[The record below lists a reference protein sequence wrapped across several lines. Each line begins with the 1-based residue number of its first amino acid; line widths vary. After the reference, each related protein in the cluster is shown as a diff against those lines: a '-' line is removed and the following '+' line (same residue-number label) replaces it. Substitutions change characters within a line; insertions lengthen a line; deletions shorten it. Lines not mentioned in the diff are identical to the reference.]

1 MPSVLAFDIG
11 IKNLA
16 WCLMAAAPG
25 QPKPQ
30 PQIISWENYN
40 LLQDVEGAK
49 AEATTCSHCKAKATY
64 WSDDHTKFSCKRH
77 VPTSRPVF
85 LDDAT
90 KKPVTKMPAVASLR
104 AVAKAAAQDAKKMTK
119 EQLTS
124 YLSTSYSFPLG
135 KEAKATK
142 TKEVGMNEL
151 YDGIRAAVRAN
162 WQAFSQADRVQLEN
176 QPAYKNPV
184 MKTVQCFLF
193 AALREAFYAA
203 GQTPP
208 AFELVHAKKK
218 VEYEDKG
225 DEGYAER
232 KDNSK
237 QKVEQILVSAGTTH
251 ANTWLAKFKS
261 HKKRDDMADAFC
273 MCLNA
278 LSI

>member
-1 MPSVLAFDIG
+1 MPSILAFDIG

-16 WCLMAAAPG
+16 WCLMASTANPQ
-25 QPKPQ
+25 QPI
-30 PQIISWENYN
+30 IISWENYN

-49 AEATTCSHCKAKATY
+49 AEATTCSYCKAKAFY
-64 WSDDHTKFSCKRH
+64 WSDNHTKFSCKRH
-77 VPTSRPVF
+77 IPASRPVF
-85 LDDAT
+85 TDQE
-90 KKPVTKMPAVASLR
+90 KKPITKIPAVSTLR
-104 AVAKAAAQDAKKMTK
+104 AASPNNKKLSK
-119 EQLTS
+119 DELLTL
-124 YLSTSYSFPLG
+124 LSQQYSFPLG

-151 YDGIRAAVRAN
+151 YDGIRSAVRAN

-203 GQTPP
+203 GETPP

-218 VEYEDKG
+218 VAYEDKG

-237 QKVEQILVSAGTTH
+237 QKVEEALQKAGTTH
-251 ANTWLAKFKS
+251 ANTWLAKFKA
-261 HKKRDDMADAFC
+261 HKKRDDMADAYC
-273 MCLNA
+273 MCSNA
-278 LSI
+278 LGI

>member
-16 WCLMAAAPG
+16 WCLMEVDA
-25 QPKPQ
+25 QKR

-49 AEATTCSHCKAKATY
+49 AEATTCSHCKAKAFY

-77 VPTSRPVF
+77 VPTSRPVL
-85 LDDAT
+85 LDEA
-90 KKPVTKMPAVASLR
+90 KKPVTKIPGVAVLR
-104 AVAKAAAQDAKKMTK
+104 ALAKAAGHDAKKMTK
-119 EQLTS
+119 DELLTFVS
-124 YLSTSYSFPLG
+124 QQNSLPLG

-151 YDGIRAAVRAN
+151 YDGIRSAVRAHMTDFL
-162 WQAFSQADRVQLEN
+162 QAERVQLEN

-193 AALREAFYAA
+193 AALREAFYAS
-203 GQTPP
+203 GRTPP

-218 VEYEDKG
+218 VSYEDKG

-237 QKVEQILVSAGTTH
+237 QKVEEVLQKAGTTH
-251 ANTWLAKFKS
+251 ANTWLAKFKA
-261 HKKRDDMADAFC
+261 HKKRDDMADGFC

-278 LSI
+278 LGI

>member
-16 WCLMAAAPG
+16 WCLMATNTT
-25 QPKPQ
+25 QTKPP
-30 PQIISWENYN
+30 PQIVSWENYN

-49 AEATTCSHCKAKATY
+49 AEATTCSQCKAKATY

-77 VPTSRPVF
+77 IPTSRPLF
-85 LDDAT
+85 LDDA
-90 KKPVTKMPAVASLR
+90 KKPVAKIPGVAVMR
-104 AVAKAAAQDAKKMTK
+104 AAVKTAGQDAKKMTK
-119 EQLTS
+119 DELLS
-124 YLSTSYSFPLG
+124 YLSKQNSFPLG

-151 YDGIRAAVRAN
+151 YDGIRAAVRSHME
-162 WQAFSQADRVQLEN
+162 AFIQADRVQLEN

-203 GQTPP
+203 GKTPP

-218 VEYEDKG
+218 VSYEDKG

-237 QKVEQILVSAGTTH
+237 QKVEDVLQKAGTTH
-251 ANTWLAKFKS
+251 ASIWQAKFKGN
-261 HKKRDDMADAFC
+261 KKRDEMADAFC

-278 LSI
+278 LGI

>member
-1 MPSVLAFDIG
+1 
-11 IKNLA
+11 
-16 WCLMAAAPG
+16 
-25 QPKPQ
+25 
-30 PQIISWENYN
+30 
-40 LLQDVEGAK
+40 
-49 AEATTCSHCKAKATY
+49 
-64 WSDDHTKFSCKRH
+64 
-77 VPTSRPVF
+77 
-85 LDDAT
+85 
-90 KKPVTKMPAVASLR
+90 
-104 AVAKAAAQDAKKMTK
+104 MTK
-119 EQLTS
+119 EELIS
-124 YLSTSYSFPLG
+124 YLSGMKSLPLG

-162 WQAFSQADRVQLEN
+162 WSAFSQAERVQLEN

-203 GQTPP
+203 GQQPP

-218 VEYEDKG
+218 VAYEDKG

-237 QKVEQILVSAGTTH
+237 QKVEEILQKADTTH
-251 ANTWLAKFKS
+251 ANTWLANFKA
-261 HKKRDDMADAFC
+261 HKKRDDMADAFN

-278 LSI
+278 LGIN

>member
-16 WCLMAAAPG
+16 WCLMATGPANE
-25 QPKPQ
+25 

-49 AEATTCSHCKAKATY
+49 AEATVCSQCKAKATY

-77 VPTSRPVF
+77 VPTNRPVL

-90 KKPVTKMPAVASLR
+90 KKPVTKIPSVAALR
-104 AVAKAAAQDAKKMTK
+104 ATAKATGQDAKKMTK
-119 EQLTS
+119 DQLIS
-124 YLSTSYSFPLG
+124 YLSKQNSLPLG

-151 YDGIRAAVRAN
+151 YDGIRSAVRAN
-162 WQAFSQADRVQLEN
+162 WSAFSQAERVQLEN

-193 AALREAFYAA
+193 AALREAFYATGKA
-203 GQTPP
+203 PP

-218 VEYEDKG
+218 GEYEDKG
-225 DEGYAER
+225 DDGYAER

-237 QKVEQILVSAGTTH
+237 QKVEQSLASAGTTH
-251 ANTWLAKFKS
+251 ANTWLAKFKA
-261 HKKRDDMADAFC
+261 HKKRDDMADAYC

-278 LSI
+278 LNIH

>member
-16 WCLMAAAPG
+16 WCLMGVDA
-25 QPKPQ
+25 QNN

-49 AEATTCSHCKAKATY
+49 AEATTCSHCKAKAFY
-64 WSDDHTKFSCKRH
+64 WSDSHTKFSCKRH
-77 VPTSRPVF
+77 VPTSRPVL
-85 LDDAT
+85 LDEA
-90 KKPVTKMPAVASLR
+90 KKPVPKIPGVAVLR
-104 AVAKAAAQDAKKMTK
+104 ALAKAAGHDAKKMTK
-119 EQLTS
+119 DELLTFVS
-124 YLSTSYSFPLG
+124 QQNSLPLG

-151 YDGIRAAVRAN
+151 YDGIRSAVRAHME
-162 WQAFSQADRVQLEN
+162 AFLQADRVQLEN
-176 QPAYKNPV
+176 QPAYKKPV

-193 AALREAFYAA
+193 AALREAFYAS
-203 GQTPP
+203 GRTPP

-218 VEYEDKG
+218 VSYEDKG

-237 QKVEQILVSAGTTH
+237 QKVEDVLQKAGTTH
-251 ANTWLAKFKS
+251 ANTWLAKFKA
-261 HKKRDDMADAFC
+261 HKKRDDMADGFC

-278 LSI
+278 LGI